1 MSPQRLSGD
10 SLFPLLCAAGLN
22 SLWLLKLIG
31 QKGTGIIPVCFM
43 PVFWSNLAFNGES
56 GMDSTRP

>member
-1 MSPQRLSGD
+1 
-10 SLFPLLCAAGLN
+10 LFPLLCAAGLN

-43 PVFWSNLAFNGES
+43 PVIWSNLAFNGES
-56 GMDSTRP
+56 GMDSKRP